1 MPALPSGE
9 GTKGTVFVPFPEALF
24 NFPNLAILPFFPLQT
39 RRGFLCVLCSFFF
52 FLFPTPSYSAEQP
65 DPLLLER
72 AKQGNADAQYN
83 LGFAYHWGDGVPE
96 DYIQAYAWCN
106 IAAANGHESG
116 MEYKQSIAKKMTKE
130 QIAKAQ
136 DLSQEMIEANPKL
149 RGD

>member
-65 DPLLLER
+65 DPLLHER
-72 AKQGNADAQYN
+72 AKQGKADAQYN

-106 IAAANGHESG
+106 IAAANGDEGS
-116 MEYKQSIAKKMTKE
+116 KKKKTALAELMTKE
-130 QIAKAQ
+130 QIALAEK
-136 DLSQEMIEANPKL
+136 LSREMVEANPKL
-149 RGD
+149 IN